1 MVNLY
6 FQYDTAAKSP
16 IKSDFVTDVFGM
28 ATYDLLFASTG

>member
-16 IKSDFVTDVFGM
+16 IKSDFVTDVFGT
-28 ATYDLLFASTG
+28 ATFDLLFASTG